1 MCTILKY
8 LTIIFFLIKTND
20 ILAQEDADDETP
32 DIIATFRGPFE
43 DSLQYSKGGAGI
55 CSATISCDL
64 LQSPIK
70 MFKLAYKEFK
80 AIYKNQCSHTNLTQP
95 ERLQEI
101 EQHKDSIT
109 ILSENYTNIEK
120 PPESDGANELDNNN
134 VRRVLASFSKRPC
147 LHRSPNN
154 N

>member
-1 MCTILKY
+1 MCTIFKY

-20 ILAQEDADDETP
+20 TLAQEADDETP

-43 DSLQYSKGGAGI
+43 DSLQYSKDGAGI

-80 AIYKNQCSHTNLTQP
+80 AIYKNQCSHLNSTQP